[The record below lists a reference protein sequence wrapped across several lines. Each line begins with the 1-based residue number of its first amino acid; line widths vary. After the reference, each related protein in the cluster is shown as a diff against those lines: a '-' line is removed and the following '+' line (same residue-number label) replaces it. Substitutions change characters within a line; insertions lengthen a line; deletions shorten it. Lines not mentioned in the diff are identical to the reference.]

1 MNIFNILNIKND
13 KNLIIELQ
21 YNNEFYELLKTERK
35 LFESSIIKNRNKFNT
50 ILLNIRETL
59 LNHELIFDKNFSN
72 YIEEKKYKYNELQS
86 FINEYFNHVASNTKV
101 LNKLCDIDTFKL
113 VQEINKH
120 IAKSQSNINNEIF
133 DLDLIKEKVINFEN
147 IYIKCYRK
155 NDLIL
160 KKLVNEQRM
169 SINFD
174 PLNKKVHIYNNQELF
189 DRYFEILSLHL
200 LDWWKCYKNDAESK
214 LLDIKNSNIFDENI
228 KQSDT
233 LTVSEFLMNYSIYSE
248 SIKNIQYIVQTI
260 EHLSPESVKFFY
272 FMEKDFKECL
282 KDINTHYKQIFSYN
296 NSNLEN
302 FKEKVLNKINNLSL
316 LKFFSLTSSDVF
328 MDIINDVDESD
339 LSVSNKSIVPFELLL
354 IIKETYALNIKTQIN
369 EAFAEKNEMQ
379 IIKDEI
385 FFKQY
390 GLNSFS
396 ICFIEMSEKDT
407 AYIENIRKRIELK
420 YSTNFYKS
428 KKIKYDI
435 KNEYYLS
442 SVSDNEQ
449 LAINFKLHIFRFT
462 DISVLNIFG
471 ILLKQVHLKKKMPKL
486 GN

>member
-1 MNIFNILNIKND
+1 
-13 KNLIIELQ
+13 
-21 YNNEFYELLKTERK
+21 
-35 LFESSIIKNRNKFNT
+35 
-50 ILLNIRETL
+50 
-59 LNHELIFDKNFSN
+59 
-72 YIEEKKYKYNELQS
+72 
-86 FINEYFNHVASNTKV
+86 
-101 LNKLCDIDTFKL
+101 
-113 VQEINKH
+113 
-120 IAKSQSNINNEIF
+120 
-133 DLDLIKEKVINFEN
+133 
-147 IYIKCYRK
+147 
-155 NDLIL
+155 
-160 KKLVNEQRM
+160 
-169 SINFD
+169 
-174 PLNKKVHIYNNQELF
+174 
-189 DRYFEILSLHL
+189 
-200 LDWWKCYKNDAESK
+200 
-214 LLDIKNSNIFDENI
+214 
-228 KQSDT
+228 
-233 LTVSEFLMNYSIYSE
+233 
-248 SIKNIQYIVQTI
+248 
-260 EHLSPESVKFFY
+260 
-272 FMEKDFKECL
+272 
-282 KDINTHYKQIFSYN
+282 
-296 NSNLEN
+296 
-302 FKEKVLNKINNLSL
+302 
-316 LKFFSLTSSDVF
+316 
-328 MDIINDVDESD
+328 
-339 LSVSNKSIVPFELLL
+339 LL